1 MSSLYK
7 KHLDE
12 STMKIDELES
22 ISMGA
27 KDHLTEKLS
36 EIKHNYENDI
46 KNIQL
51 KLVEESNN
59 LKNQIELLTNENI
72 QLKQQ
77 QQQQQQQQT
86 LQVTDST
93 QQSQL
98 TTLIHKN
105 LMPETLK
112 QISGSGT
119 SPNLPINFYNLTQTE
134 IYDHIIK
141 IENEKIIE
149 LNRRLELELYL
160 DRILKDVEL
169 KAPII
174 ANQKKVYTIIL
185 YTIIILYTVIIYTIV
200 YYTIIY
206 YIYLNYILLY

>member
-51 KLVEESNN
+51 KLLDEQNN

-72 QLKQQ
+72 QLKQNQ
-77 QQQQQQQQT
+77 QQA
-86 LQVTDST
+86 LQLTDSA
-93 QQSQL
+93 QQSQS

-105 LMPETLK
+105 LLPETLK
-112 QISGSGT
+112 PISVSGAT
-119 SPNLPINFYNLTQTE
+119 PGLPINFYNLSQTE
-134 IYDHIIK
+134 IYDYIIK

-174 ANQKKVYTIIL
+174 ANQKKVLLYDTIIL
-185 YTIIILYTVIIYTIV
+185 L
-200 YYTIIY
+200 
-206 YIYLNYILLY
+206 